1 MARNALRTHPTY
13 LLSNTFS
20 LDNTDRVYGDFVPV
34 VYVCRHCGEIIYVFE
49 RVGQDC
55 YGLPTPSELK
65 ERVGAVCPR
74 CKMPLGEPS
83 LSEVFVLG
91 RAPSKKY
98 VLLDQVRRFASE
110 HILSQGSTLL
120 TASISH
126 ASTLSLPIPSNESIE
141 GQSEA
146 SDAT

>member
-1 MARNALRTHPTY
+1 M
-13 LLSNTFS
+13 
-20 LDNTDRVYGDFVPV
+20 PV

-55 YGLPTPSELK
+55 YGLPTPSELR

-83 LSEVFVLG
+83 LSDVFILG
-91 RAPSKKY
+91 KAPSRRY
-98 VLLDQVRRFASE
+98 LLMDQVRRFASE

-120 TASISH
+120 MTSINH
-126 ASTLSLPIPSNESIE
+126 VSTPGLSMPGSESIE
-141 GQSEA
+141 EQSEA
-146 SDAT
+146 SDST

>member
-1 MARNALRTHPTY
+1 M
-13 LLSNTFS
+13 
-20 LDNTDRVYGDFVPV
+20 PV

-83 LSEVFVLG
+83 LDEVYILG
-91 RAPSKKY
+91 RSPSKRY
-98 VLLDQVRRFASE
+98 MLIDQVRRFALE
-110 HILSQGSTLL
+110 HVRNHGSILLATSVSHVNTIGF
-120 TASISH
+120 SI
-126 ASTLSLPIPSNESIE
+126 PGNESTD

-146 SDAT
+146 SSAT